1 MRTNFYIDGY
11 NLYYGLLKH
20 TEYKWLDIY
29 KLFEHILKVQSPESS
44 VNKIKYFT
52 ADIKSKVA
60 SHGQIAQQ
68 AQNNYNRALEL
79 LYPDHIEIIKGYYSL
94 DYANL
99 PKYQKP
105 PDKSQRAEVW
115 RLEEK
120 QTDVNI
126 ALNMYR
132 DIMRGDCEQ
141 VILVSNDTDLEPALK
156 VIRQDK
162 GDSVQVGIIIPIK
175 KQVPGKSHRP
185 ENQRLSQYAD
195 WTRHHIIDDE
205 LIASQLPEK
214 IPTNKK
220 PIFKPNYW

>member
-1 MRTNFYIDGY
+1 MRTNIYIDGY

-20 TEYKWLDIY
+20 TEYKWLDIH
-29 KLFEHILKVQSPESS
+29 KLFEHILKIQSPEYSI
-44 VNKIKYFT
+44 NRIKYFT

-60 SHGQIAQQ
+60 SHGQAAQQ

-79 LYPDHIEIIKGYYSL
+79 LHPEQIEIIKGYYSL

-105 PDKSQRAEVW
+105 PDKSQRVAVW

-132 DIMRGDCEQ
+132 DVMRGDCEQ
-141 VILVSNDTDLEPALK
+141 IILVSNDTDLEPALDT
-156 VIRQDK
+156 IRQDK
-162 GDSVQVGIIIPIK
+162 GDSVQIGIIIPIK
-175 KQVPGKSHRP
+175 KQEPGKSHRP
-185 ENQRLSQYAD
+185 ANQRLSQYAD
-195 WTRHHIIDDE
+195 WTRHHIMDE
-205 LIASQLPEK
+205 ELTQSQLPLK

-220 PIFKPNYW
+220 PIFKPEYW